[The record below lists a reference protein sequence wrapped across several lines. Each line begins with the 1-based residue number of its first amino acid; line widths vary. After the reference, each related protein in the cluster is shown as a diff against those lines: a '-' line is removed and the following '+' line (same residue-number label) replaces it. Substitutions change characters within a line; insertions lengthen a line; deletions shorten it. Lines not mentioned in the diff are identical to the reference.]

1 MNIIEEQRKQI
12 IDTNNTAQERLK
24 AIVENMN
31 KTTDELFVSE
41 PLNGDLDLELLKP
54 FKIKSLSFTAGNITS
69 LKNIPTGLKLLEIPE
84 NLLITI
90 DDLPSSLEHLNIYH
104 NYLNDLTFDDLPKLL
119 KHINISH
126 NYFDR
131 IDVLPSNLEEFN
143 CSNNRLTYINL
154 RGLKGLHTLNISH
167 NMITVIDNYP
177 ETVVNFINENNP
189 SIQYRESETIPKEQK
204 ASSGSLDVH
213 SALNKYFEYKSSYE
227 KEILK
232 KKKDIFKVYKNKK
245 DRMLRIHNLKPRCIH
260 CKRNVGT
267 HFEKIS
273 GVYKAS
279 CGDSTD
285 PCKFNIEIN
294 AGYHTN
300 IVTQIGL
307 TLNFINDSKDQ
318 MLKYKMDS
326 LFEYEK
332 DDVIT
337 KLFEKLNEDFDIER
351 YTYKEL
357 IDLYNES
364 FYNEKTEATL
374 EKMNN
379 ELFEYNEELQS
390 HLSKYESENNR
401 ESLTEAMKIYT
412 NQILPLHQKMY
423 NSKYKVIELIEENN
437 KTDLEAK
444 TRLHTQQ
451 ATLSEMTLDINEDTA
466 VKHFEV

>member
-12 IDTNNTAQERLK
+12 IDTNNTTQERLK

-104 NYLNDLTFDDLPKLL
+104 NYLNDLAFDDLPKLL
-119 KHINISH
+119 KHVNISH

-213 SALNKYFEYKSSYE
+213 SALKKYFEYKSSYE

-232 KKKDIFKVYKNKK
+232 KKKEIFKVYKNKK
-245 DRMLRIHNLKPRCIH
+245 DRMLRIHNLKPR
-260 CKRNVGT
+260 
-267 HFEKIS
+267 
-273 GVYKAS
+273 
-279 CGDSTD
+279 
-285 PCKFNIEIN
+285 FNW
-294 AGYHTN
+294 
-300 IVTQIGL
+300 
-307 TLNFINDSKDQ
+307 
-318 MLKYKMDS
+318 
-326 LFEYEK
+326 
-332 DDVIT
+332 
-337 KLFEKLNEDFDIER
+337 
-351 YTYKEL
+351 
-357 IDLYNES
+357 
-364 FYNEKTEATL
+364 
-374 EKMNN
+374 
-379 ELFEYNEELQS
+379 
-390 HLSKYESENNR
+390 
-401 ESLTEAMKIYT
+401 
-412 NQILPLHQKMY
+412 
-423 NSKYKVIELIEENN
+423 
-437 KTDLEAK
+437 
-444 TRLHTQQ
+444 
-451 ATLSEMTLDINEDTA
+451 
-466 VKHFEV
+466 